1 MREDEDFRRHADET
15 LTSLYRALVSA
26 SEDYDFKATYNA
38 RSITLELGKGR
49 SKIVVSPH
57 AAARQVWVSAHHKS
71 YKLEWD
77 VVQNTFV
84 LGSTGQTLKE
94 LIEEAIS
101 RQVGEDV
108 TL

>member
-1 MREDEDFRRHADET
+1 MREDEEFRRHTDES

-26 SEDYDFKATYNA
+26 SEDYEFKADYKA
-38 RSITLELGKGR
+38 GSITLELGRGR
-49 SKIVVSPH
+49 VKIVVSPH
-57 AAARQVWVSAHHKS
+57 ATAGQVWVSAHPKS

-84 LGSTGQTLKE
+84 LGATGQTLKE

>member
-1 MREDEDFRRHADET
+1 MREAEEFRKHSEEA
-15 LTSLYRALVSA
+15 LTHLYRALVSA
-26 SEDYDFKATYNA
+26 SEDYEFEADYKAG
-38 RSITLELGKGR
+38 SITLELGKER
-49 SKIVVSPH
+49 TKVVVSPH
-57 AAARQVWVSAHHKS
+57 AAAGQLWVSAHRKS
-71 YKLEWD
+71 YKLDWD